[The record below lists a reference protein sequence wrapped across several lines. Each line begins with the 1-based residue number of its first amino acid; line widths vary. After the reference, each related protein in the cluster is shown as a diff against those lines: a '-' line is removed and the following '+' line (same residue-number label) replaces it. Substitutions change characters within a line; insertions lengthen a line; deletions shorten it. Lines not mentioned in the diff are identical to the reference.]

1 MSLAPLNS
9 FRFRRRHPLPAQR
22 ALHRPRPLRRA
33 ACVPALLALTL
44 ALSCAAPSGPAPPE
58 MKLAEKPKQGGAFAD
73 LRSEAAAI
81 LGGAIRIRTVNP
93 PGNEAALARRLA
105 ELLKKEPGIE
115 SRVVH
120 LDQPGSARAAFWARL
135 PGRGEQRPLVLLS
148 HLDVV
153 PADEEAWNLD
163 PFAGVIGGGYVLG
176 RGALDAKGI
185 TVVHLLTL
193 VNLARRGAPLSR
205 DIILLATPDEEAGGA
220 EGAARVVR
228 NRRDLLGHAEFLLA
242 EGGSIQPGLG
252 DAPDLW
258 NLSFTEKIPCWVE
271 LHTEG
276 PVGHGA
282 MGGSGGAVD
291 RLIRALAEVRRLEFP
306 LRVTPPVAQMFA
318 ERAAFAPAEDR
329 AHYRRLAA
337 ALKTNPAF
345 RERFLESPV
354 RAALVRN
361 TMAITMLEGS
371 KRVNMLPGTAR
382 AAIDAR
388 LLPDERC
395 SDFLDRVEAA
405 IADPEVRIRT
415 MLQFEAA
422 ASPLQSALR
431 GAIERVA
438 ERSRPRG
445 RVLPQVNPGFSD
457 AHWFRSLGITSYGFV
472 PRRLQP
478 LETRGVHGPNERIS
492 IDNLVFGVETLS
504 DIILELEP

>member
-1 MSLAPLNS
+1 MSLAPLNM
-9 FRFRRRHPLPAQR
+9 FRFRLW
-22 ALHRPRPLRRA
+22 RA
-33 ACVPALLALTL
+33 APVPALALAL
-44 ALSCAAPSGPAPPE
+44 ACAAPGGPEPPE
-58 MKLAEKPKQGGAFAD
+58 MKLAERPKQGGLFSD

-81 LGGAIRIRTVNP
+81 LGGAIRIPTVNP
-93 PGNEAALARRLA
+93 PGNEAALAMRFA

-115 SRVVH
+115 ARVVH
-120 LDQPGSARAAFWARL
+120 LDQPGSARAALWARL

-153 PADEEAWNLD
+153 PVDESAWNMD

-193 VNLARRGAPLSR
+193 VTLARRGVPLGR

-220 EGAARVVR
+220 EGAARVVQ
-228 NRRDLLGHAEFLLA
+228 NRRDLLGQAEFLLA
-242 EGGSIQPGLG
+242 EGGSIQPGEG
-252 DAPDLW
+252 GAPDLW
-258 NLSFTEKIPCWVE
+258 NVSFTEKIPCWVE

-276 PVGHGA
+276 PVGHGS
-282 MGGSGGAVD
+282 MGGIGGATD
-291 RLIRALAEVRRLEFP
+291 RLIRALARVRLIEFP
-306 LRVTPPVAQMFA
+306 LRVTPAVAQMFA
-318 ERAAFAPAEDR
+318 QRAEFAPAQDR
-329 AHYRRLAA
+329 AHYGRLAT
-337 ALKTNPAF
+337 ALETSPAF
-345 RERFLESPV
+345 RERFLANPV
-354 RAALVRN
+354 HAALVRN
-361 TMAITMLEGS
+361 TTAITMLEGS

-395 SDFLDRVEAA
+395 SDFLDKIEAA

-422 ASPLQSALR
+422 ASPVQSALTD
-431 GAIERVA
+431 AIARVA
-438 ERSRPRG
+438 QRSRPGG

-472 PRRLQP
+472 PRRLHP

-492 IDNLVFGVETLS
+492 IDNLVFGVETMTE
-504 DIILELEP
+504 IIMELEP

>member
-1 MSLAPLNS
+1 MSLAPLNR
-9 FRFRRRHPLPAQR
+9 FRFRRRPAPLR
-22 ALHRPRPLRRA
+22 LRPLRRA
-33 ACVPALLALTL
+33 AAIPAPALALAL
-44 ALSCAAPSGPAPPE
+44 ACAAPGGPEPPE
-58 MKLAEKPKQGGAFAD
+58 MKLAERPKQGGSFND

-81 LGGAIRIRTVNP
+81 LGGAIRIPTVNP
-93 PGNEAALARRLA
+93 PGNEAALAMRFF

-115 SRVVH
+115 TRVVH

-135 PGRGEQRPLVLLS
+135 PGRDEQRPLVLLS

-153 PADEEAWNLD
+153 PVDEGAWNLD

-193 VNLARRGAPLSR
+193 VNLTRRGAPLSR

-220 EGAARVVR
+220 EGAARVVQ

-242 EGGSIQPGLG
+242 EGGSIQPGEG

-276 PVGHGA
+276 PVGHGS
-282 MGGSGGAVD
+282 MGGIGGATD
-291 RLIRALAEVRRLEFP
+291 RLIRALAEVRELEFP
-306 LRVTPPVAQMFA
+306 PRVTPAVAHMFA
-318 ERAAFAPAEDR
+318 ERAEFAPAQDR

-337 ALKTNPAF
+337 ALATNPEF
-345 RERFLESPV
+345 RERFLANPV
-354 RAALVRN
+354 HAALVRN
-361 TMAITMLEGS
+361 TTAITMLEGS

-382 AAIDAR
+382 ATIDAR

-395 SDFLDRVEAA
+395 SDFLDTIEAA
-405 IADPEVRIRT
+405 INDPGVRIRT

-422 ASPLQSALR
+422 ASPLESALR
-431 GAIERVA
+431 DAIARVA

-472 PRRLQP
+472 PRRLHP
-478 LETRGVHGPNERIS
+478 PETRGIHGPNERIS
-492 IDNLVFGVETLS
+492 IDNLVFGVETMT